1 MSNILSVH
9 LYKKGERKPTTICL
23 NVVRY
28 HNVTRDNLLS
38 SQKAIL
44 PEMRLWI
51 VLVSFP
57 PVVTLCVCVFHS
69 FVGR

>member
-1 MSNILSVH
+1 MTTFFHDWSKPAMLNILSVH

-38 SQKAIL
+38 S
-44 PEMRLWI
+44 
-51 VLVSFP
+51 
-57 PVVTLCVCVFHS
+57 
-69 FVGR
+69 

>member
-1 MSNILSVH
+1 MTELLFKRCITMTTFFHDWSKPAMLNILSVH

-38 SQKAIL
+38 S
-44 PEMRLWI
+44 
-51 VLVSFP
+51 
-57 PVVTLCVCVFHS
+57 
-69 FVGR
+69 